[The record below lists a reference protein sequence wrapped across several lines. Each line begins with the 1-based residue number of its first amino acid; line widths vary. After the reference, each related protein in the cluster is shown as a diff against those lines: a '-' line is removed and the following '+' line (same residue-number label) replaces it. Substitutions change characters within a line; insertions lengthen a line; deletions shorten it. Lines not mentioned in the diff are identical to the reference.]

1 MLTLENLQYEYT
13 SPLKLSPDKNK
24 TKLNACLKVMIDKNS
39 KLIKPIKP
47 YLKSQGNSK
56 NIWNLPYEHFTSQTF
71 WTQTIKK
78 T

>member
-24 TKLNACLKVMIDKNS
+24 TKLNACLKVMIDKNR

-47 YLKSQGNSK
+47 FLKSLGNSK
-56 NIWNLPYEHFTSQTF
+56 NI
-71 WTQTIKK
+71 
-78 T
+78 